1 MPLPRSRVAYQ
12 LGYRAAV
19 KAVVEELQVAGP
31 LTASA
36 EVSIAQALNRERSS
50 FDRDRNRL
58 SEFFDEDT
66 LEEIPTADLPWLGE
80 T

>member
-1 MPLPRSRVAYQ
+1 M
-12 LGYRAAV
+12 
-19 KAVVEELQVAGP
+19 AGP